1 MILKESWARN
11 IAVFSSNAAH
21 VRRGVLF
28 SLYPD
33 NFALGKRLAGF
44 AQNILSSGDYERRG
58 RLPLV
63 DVQSTVNLRTA
74 KHLELDAERILR
86 FDTIFQEQ

>member
-1 MILKESWARN
+1 
-11 IAVFSSNAAH
+11 VFSTNTAH

-33 NFALGKRLAGF
+33 NFALGKRLAGL
-44 AQNILSSGDYERRG
+44 APNILSSGGYEKSG
-58 RLPLV
+58 RLPLA

-86 FDTIFQEQ
+86 FDTVFQEQ